1 MIYFQLS
8 NFCQFII
15 DTSEKHSGNVRM
27 KKPIYVI
34 DGTAIIYRSY
44 FAFKNRPLINSKGEN
59 TSAIFGFLRTIISL
73 LERFEPE
80 YFVITFDER
89 EPTFRHKTY
98 KEYKATRDKMP
109 EDLVEQLEPIL
120 EIVKLSNIAKLS
132 KAGYEADDIIA
143 TLAERY
149 ENEHDIVIVS
159 TDKDLYQ
166 LVDNHVKLYD
176 HSKDRFIGIEE
187 VEEKFDVPPGKI
199 VDLLALAGDSSDN
212 VPGIPKIGP
221 ITAAKLIKEYGDLE
235 EIISHADEITSEKI
249 KNNITEYADQGRLS
263 KKLVTL
269 DMNVPI
275 NLEIDSMKVPDIF
288 TDALKEFCIR
298 YEMFAFMKHF
308 DSEIEQTKKKKFS
321 ASWRIVDNERSF
333 SALLSLLK
341 KNEYIA
347 VDLETDSCSPIDG
360 RIVGISFCVN
370 DEKSYYIPVG
380 HIFGKQLDKS
390 RVLTDLKAI
399 LADHSK
405 KFIGHNIK
413 FDYMVFQNEG
423 IEIHNLYFDTMIA
436 SYVLAP
442 EEHRHNLNEVSMK
455 YLQHKMVPI
464 TDIIGKGKNQIQF
477 GEAEIETAAEY
488 AAEDACITF
497 LLWEKLKTQI
507 DKVELSKLFYDI
519 EMPLVKALAQ
529 MERNG
534 IYIDI
539 DIFKRISKELYQKL
553 EELQDTIYYKT
564 GENFNIDS
572 PSQLSEILFDKMGMP
587 IIKRTKTGYSTDI
600 EVLTKL
606 SRTFELARDIIDYRQ
621 LKKLQSTYINAF
633 PKLINRRTNRIHSSF
648 NQTVTATGRL
658 SSSNPNLQNIPI
670 RTEIGR
676 EMRKGFIPGKSN
688 HLILSADYSQIEL
701 RIVALLSKDQKMIE
715 NFNKGE
721 DIHSQT
727 AATIFGIDEKEINP
741 DQRRQAKV
749 INFGIIYGMGAFSLS
764 EDLGIS
770 RAEAQKFIDNYF
782 SFYKDV
788 YNYLGS
794 TKKFAHDKGYVK
806 TIFNRRRYLPGIN
819 SRNRN
824 VQANEERMAIN
835 MPIQGTAA
843 DMIKI
848 AMNALY
854 GKIFNKIDE
863 IMMIIQVHDEL
874 VFEIRK
880 DKIDFY
886 QKLIKQE
893 MENVLPKEYAGIVP
907 IKVDIGYGKSWYD
920 AH

>member
-1 MIYFQLS
+1 MISFYLN

-15 DTSEKHSGNVRM
+15 DTSSKVARNARM
-27 KKPIYVI
+27 KKSIYVI
-34 DGTAIIYRSY
+34 DGSAIIYRSY

-73 LERFEPE
+73 LDRFKPE

-89 EPTFRHKTY
+89 EPTFRHEIY

-120 EIVKLSNIAKLS
+120 EMVKLSHIAKLS
-132 KAGYEADDIIA
+132 KSGYEADDIIA
-143 TLAERY
+143 TLTERY

-176 HSKDRFIGIEE
+176 HSKDRFIGIKE

-221 ITAAKLIKEYGDLE
+221 KTAAKLIAEFGDLE
-235 EIISHADEITSEKI
+235 EIIDHVHEITSEKI
-249 KNNITEYADQGRLS
+249 KDNITEYADQGRLS
-263 KKLVTL
+263 KKLVIL
-269 DMNVPI
+269 DKNVPI
-275 NLEIDSMKVPDIF
+275 DLNIDSMKVPDIF
-288 TDALKEFCIR
+288 TEALKKFCAR
-298 YEMFAFMKHF
+298 YEMYAFMKYF
-308 DSEIEQTKKKKFS
+308 DGEIEQPKKKEFS
-321 ASWRIVDNERSF
+321 YEIVDNERSF
-333 SALLSLLK
+333 SDLLSLLK
-341 KNEYIA
+341 DTTFIA
-347 VDLETDSCSPIDG
+347 VDLETDSRNPIDG
-360 RIVGISFCVN
+360 HIVGISFCVN

-390 RVLTDLKAI
+390 KVLADLKPI
-399 LADHSK
+399 LADPSK

-455 YLQHKMVPI
+455 YLQHKMIPI
-464 TDIIGKGKNQIQF
+464 VEIIGKGRNQIQF
-477 GEAEIETAAEY
+477 GEAEIEKAAEY
-488 AAEDACITF
+488 AAEDAYITF
-497 LLWEKLKTQI
+497 LLWEKLKPQI

-534 IYIDI
+534 IYIDL
-539 DIFKRISKELYQKL
+539 DLFKKISKELDRKI
-553 EELQDTIYYKT
+553 EELKNTIHYKT
-564 GENFNIDS
+564 GESFNIDS
-572 PSQLSEILFDKMGMP
+572 PSQLSEILFEKMGMP

-606 SRTFELARDIIDYRQ
+606 SRTFEIAQDIIDYRQ

-633 PKLINRRTNRIHSSF
+633 PKLINSRTHRIHSSF

-676 EMRKGFIPGKSN
+676 EMRKGFIPQKSD

-701 RIVALLSKDQKMIE
+701 RIVALLSKDEKMIE
-715 NFNKGE
+715 NFNNGG

-727 AATIFGIDEKEINP
+727 AATIFGIDEKEVTP

-764 EDLGIS
+764 EDLRIS
-770 RAEAQKFIDNYF
+770 RAEAQEFIDNYF
-782 SFYKDV
+782 SFYKGV
-788 YNYLGS
+788 YNYLES

-824 VQANEERMAIN
+824 IQSNEERMAIN

-854 GKIFNKIDE
+854 DTIFNKKDE
-863 IMMIIQVHDEL
+863 IIMTIQVHDEL

-880 DKIDFY
+880 DKVDFY

>member
-1 MIYFQLS
+1 MRSFHLS

-15 DTSEKHSGNVRM
+15 DTYSANTRNVRM
-27 KKPIYVI
+27 KKSIYVI
-34 DGTAIIYRSY
+34 DGSAIIYRSY
-44 FAFKNRPLINSKGEN
+44 FAFKNRPLINSRGEN

-80 YFVITFDER
+80 FLVITFDER
-89 EPTFRHKTY
+89 EPTFRHKAY

-109 EDLVEQLEPIL
+109 EDLVEQLGPIL
-120 EIVKLSNIAKLS
+120 EMVKLSQIAQLS
-132 KAGYEADDIIA
+132 KSGYEADDIIA

-159 TDKDLYQ
+159 SDKDLYQ
-166 LVDNHVKLYD
+166 LVNDHVKLYEP
-176 HSKDRFIGIEE
+176 SKDKFIGIKE
-187 VEEKFDVPPGKI
+187 VEEKFDVPPEKI

-212 VPGIPKIGP
+212 VPGIPKVGP
-221 ITAAKLIKEYGDLE
+221 KTAAKLIKEYGDLE
-235 EIISHADEITSEKI
+235 GIIKHASEITSEKI
-249 KNNITEYADQGRLS
+249 KDNITDYADQGRLS
-263 KKLVTL
+263 KELVIL
-269 DMNVPI
+269 DKHVPFD
-275 NLEIDSMKVPDIF
+275 LSIDSMKVPDIF
-288 TDALKEFCIR
+288 TEELKKFCAH
-298 YEMFAFMKHF
+298 YEMYAFMKYF
-308 DSEIEQTKKKKFS
+308 KGEIEQPKKKEFS
-321 ASWRIVDNERSF
+321 YEIVDNEKSF
-333 SALLSLLK
+333 AALIDMLK
-341 KNEYIA
+341 NSTFIA
-347 VDLETDSCSPIDG
+347 VDLETDSRNPIEA
-360 RIVGISFCVN
+360 RVAGISFCVN

-380 HIFGKQLDKS
+380 HIFGKQLKKAK
-390 RVLTDLKAI
+390 VLENLKPI
-399 LADHSK
+399 LENSSK

-413 FDYMVFQNEG
+413 YDYMVFQNEG
-423 IEIHNLYFDTMIA
+423 IEINILYFDTMIG

-455 YLQHKMVPI
+455 YLQHTMIPI

-488 AAEDACITF
+488 AAEDAFITF
-497 LLWEKLKTQI
+497 LLWQKLEPQI
-507 DKVELSKLFYDI
+507 DKIQVSGLFFNI
-519 EMPLVKALAQ
+519 EMPLVKVLAQ

-534 IYIDI
+534 IYIDLPL
-539 DIFKRISKELYQKL
+539 FKKISHQLEHKTKELK
-553 EELQDTIYYKT
+553 DTIYYKT
-564 GENFNIDS
+564 GEQFNIDS
-572 PSQLSEILFDKMGMP
+572 PSQLADVLFNKMDLP
-587 IIKRTKTGYSTDI
+587 IIKKTKTGYSTNI

-606 SRTFELARDIIDYRQ
+606 SRTYEIAQDIIDYRQ
-621 LKKLQSTYINAF
+621 LKKLQTTYINAF
-633 PKLINRRTNRIHSSF
+633 PKLINPSTHRIHSSF

-676 EMRKGFIPGKSN
+676 EMRKGFIAQKN
-688 HLILSADYSQIEL
+688 DHLILSADYSQIEL
-701 RIVALLSKDQKMIE
+701 RIVALLSKDEKMIE
-715 NFNKGE
+715 NFNKGG

-727 AATIFGIDEKEINP
+727 AATIFGIDEKEITP

-764 EDLGIS
+764 EDLRIS
-770 RAEAQKFIDNYF
+770 RVEAQAFIDNYF
-782 SFYKDV
+782 SFYKGV
-788 YNYLGS
+788 YDYLES

-824 VQANEERMAIN
+824 VQSNEERMAIN

-854 GKIFNKIDE
+854 DEISHKTGE

-874 VFEIRK
+874 VFEIKK

-886 QKLIKQE
+886 KKLIKKE
-893 MENVLPKEYAGIVP
+893 MENVLPEEYTGIVP
-907 IKVDIGYGKSWYD
+907 IKVDIGFGKSWYD

>member
-1 MIYFQLS
+1 MSFHLS

-15 DTSEKHSGNVRM
+15 DTYLANTRNVRM
-27 KKPIYVI
+27 KKSIYVI
-34 DGTAIIYRSY
+34 DGSAIIYRSY
-44 FAFKNRPLINSKGEN
+44 FAFKNRPLINSRGEN

-80 YFVITFDER
+80 YFAIIFDEK

-109 EDLVEQLEPIL
+109 EDLVEQLKPIL
-120 EIVKLSNIAKLS
+120 EMVNLSHIAKLS
-132 KAGYEADDIIA
+132 KPGYEADDIIA
-143 TLAERY
+143 TLTERY

-159 TDKDLYQ
+159 SDKDLYQ
-166 LVDNHVKLYD
+166 LVNDRVKLYEP
-176 HSKDRFIGIEE
+176 SKDKFIGIKE
-187 VEEKFDVPPGKI
+187 VEEKFDVPPEKI

-212 VPGIPKIGP
+212 VPGIPKVGP
-221 ITAAKLIKEYGDLE
+221 KTAAKLIAEFGDLE
-235 EIISHADEITSEKI
+235 SIISHASEISSEKI
-249 KNNITEYADQGRLS
+249 KDNIVTYADQGRLS
-263 KKLVTL
+263 KELVIL
-269 DMNVPI
+269 DKHVPI
-275 NLEIDSMKVPDIF
+275 DLSLDTMKVPDIF
-288 TDALKEFCIR
+288 TESLRDFCVH
-298 YEMFAFMKHF
+298 YEMYAFMKHF
-308 DSEIEQTKKKKFS
+308 QGEVKQPEKKEFLYE
-321 ASWRIVDNERSF
+321 IVDNEKSF
-333 SALLSLLK
+333 SALLSLLTDSK
-341 KNEYIA
+341 FIA
-347 VDLETDSCSPIDG
+347 VDLETDSRNPIDAC
-360 RIVGISFCVN
+360 IVGISFCVSE
-370 DEKSYYIPVG
+370 DKSYYIPLG
-380 HIFGKQLDKS
+380 HIFGKQLNKAK
-390 RVLTDLKAI
+390 VLEDLKQI
-399 LADHSK
+399 LEDSSK
-405 KFIGHNIK
+405 HFIGHNIK
-413 FDYMVFQNEG
+413 YDYMVFQNED
-423 IEIHNLYFDTMIA
+423 IEISNLYFDTMIG

-455 YLQHKMVPI
+455 YFQHKMIPI

-477 GEAEIETAAEY
+477 GEAEIEKAAEY
-488 AAEDACITF
+488 AAEDAYITY
-497 LLWEKLKTQI
+497 LLWEKLKSQI
-507 DKVELSKLFYDI
+507 EKVELSKLFYEI

-534 IYIDI
+534 IYIDLPL
-539 DIFKRISKELYQKL
+539 FREISKELELKTVKL
-553 EELQDTIYYKT
+553 KDTIYFKT
-564 GENFNIDS
+564 GEQFNVDS
-572 PSQLSEILFDKMGMP
+572 PSQLADVLFGKMDLP
-587 IIKRTKTGYSTDI
+587 VIKKTKTGYSTDI

-606 SRTFELARDIIDYRQ
+606 SRTYEIAQDIIDYRQ
-621 LKKLQSTYINAF
+621 LKKLQSTYIDAF
-633 PKLINRRTNRIHSSF
+633 PKLVNPRTHRIHSSF

-658 SSSNPNLQNIPI
+658 SSSSPNLQNIPI

-676 EMRKGFIPGKSN
+676 EMRKGFIAQKN
-688 HLILSADYSQIEL
+688 DNLILSADYSQIEL
-701 RIVALLSKDQKMIE
+701 RIVALLSKDENMIE
-715 NFNKGE
+715 NFKKGG

-727 AATIFGIDEKEINP
+727 AATIFGIDEKEVTH

-764 EDLGIS
+764 EDLRIS
-770 RAEAQKFIDNYF
+770 RGEAQAFIDNYF
-782 SFYKDV
+782 SFYKGV
-788 YNYLGS
+788 YNYLES

-824 VQANEERMAIN
+824 VQSNEERMAIN

-854 GKIFNKIDE
+854 DEISHKTDE

-886 QKLIKQE
+886 KKLIKKE
-893 MENVLPKEYAGIVP
+893 MENVLPEEYTGIVP
-907 IKVDIGYGKSWYD
+907 IKVDIGFGKSWYD

>member
-1 MIYFQLS
+1 MISFDLS

-15 DTSEKHSGNVRM
+15 DTYSVNARNVRM
-27 KKPIYVI
+27 KNSIYVI

-44 FAFKNRPLINSKGEN
+44 FAFKNRPLINSRGEN

-73 LERFEPE
+73 LERFKPE
-80 YFVITFDER
+80 YFAITFDEK

-109 EDLVEQLEPIL
+109 EDLVEQLGPIL
-120 EIVKLSNIAKLS
+120 EMVKLSHIAKLS
-132 KAGYEADDIIA
+132 KSSYEADDIIA
-143 TLAERY
+143 TLVERY
-149 ENEHDIVIVS
+149 ENDHDIVIVS
-159 TDKDLYQ
+159 SDKDLYQ
-166 LVDNHVKLYD
+166 LVNDHVKLYE
-176 HSKDRFIGIEE
+176 HSKDKFIGIKE
-187 VEEKFDVPPGKI
+187 VEEKFDVSPGHI

-212 VPGIPKIGP
+212 IPGIPKVGP
-221 ITAAKLIKEYGDLE
+221 KTAAKLIKEYGDLE
-235 EIISHADEITSEKI
+235 SIINHADEITSEKI
-249 KNNITEYADQGRLS
+249 KNNITEYTDQGRLS
-263 KKLVTL
+263 KELVIL
-269 DMNVPI
+269 DKNVPI
-275 NLEIDSMKVPDIF
+275 DLTIDSMKVPDIF
-288 TDALKEFCIR
+288 TEELKDFCAR
-298 YEMFAFMKHF
+298 YEMYAFMKYF
-308 DSEIEQTKKKKFS
+308 KGEIEQPVRKKFS
-321 ASWRIVDNERSF
+321 YEIVNNEKSF
-333 SALLSLLK
+333 SALLTLLK
-341 KNEYIA
+341 KSTFIA
-347 VDLETDSCSPIDG
+347 VDLETDSRNPIEG

-380 HIFGKQLDKS
+380 HIFGKQLDKAK
-390 RVLTDLKAI
+390 VLEKLKQI
-399 LADHSK
+399 LEDSAN

-423 IEIHNLYFDTMIA
+423 IEVNDLYFDTMVA

-455 YLQHKMVPI
+455 YLQHKMIPI

-477 GEAEIETAAEY
+477 GETEIDKAAEY
-488 AAEDACITF
+488 AAEDAYITF
-497 LLWEKLKTQI
+497 LLWEKLKSRI
-507 DKVELSKLFYDI
+507 DKIELSKLFYDI

-529 MERNG
+529 MEKNG
-534 IYIDI
+534 IYINLPL
-539 DIFKRISKELYQKL
+539 FREISKELEHKT
-553 EELQDTIYYKT
+553 EELKDTIYYKT
-564 GENFNIDS
+564 GEQFNIDS
-572 PSQLSEILFDKMGMP
+572 PSQLANVLFDKMDLP
-587 IIKRTKTGYSTDI
+587 VIKKTKTGYSTDI

-606 SRTFELARDIIDYRQ
+606 SRTYELAQDIIDYRQ

-633 PKLINRRTNRIHSSF
+633 PKLINRRTHRIHSSF

-676 EMRKGFIPGKSN
+676 EMRKGFIPQEN
-688 HLILSADYSQIEL
+688 DHLILSADYSQIEL
-701 RIVALLSKDQKMIE
+701 RIVALLSKDEKMIE
-715 NFNKGE
+715 NFNEGG

-727 AATIFGIDEKEINP
+727 AANIFGIDEKEVSA

-764 EDLGIS
+764 EDLRIS
-770 RAEAQKFIDNYF
+770 RSEAQAFIDNYF
-782 SFYKDV
+782 SFYKGL
-788 YNYLGS
+788 YNYLES

-824 VQANEERMAIN
+824 VQSNEERMAIN

-854 GKIFNKIDE
+854 DKISNKKDE